1 MTGGSRGIG
10 KGIALGLAAAGATV
24 YITGRTRTEGTGA
37 VPVAGSIA
45 STVAEAEAEHGRILG
60 IVTDHRDDAQSE
72 AAVQRVLEEQGRLD
86 VLVNSAWAGY
96 EGYAT
101 GEGEPPDAPFWQK
114 PVSYWDVNLAGPR
127 WSYVVTRSAAPAMVA
142 AGSGLVVTVSFAC
155 DPGDP
160 AYGVAK
166 TASNRLVL
174 EWQAALGSHGIT
186 SVGLHPGL
194 VRTEIVDLNAQYFDM
209 SEAESLSTS
218 AIPWRRWLRT
228 ARCRNG
234 AGSVSPWRSWRRTT
248 RWWTPTRGRDARRN
262 KAQVSGRR
270 VLGLP
275 LPSGR
280 SVAETVVR
288 GAEDVNRP
296 SRPGAGTARPVP
308 RPGRCAAAGRVA
320 RRPPAGGPL
329 PGVAG
334 HVEQAV
340 AVGRELTRPGTCRRS
355 RRPAG
360 SRHGNSPCQVLAMI
374 ALVHELSSPQANG
387 LLQPAAGGELPLGL
401 GRQRLA
407 GPGRVRRAS
416 KNDTCVTGWRS
427 RPSTVLPG
435 PSGWRQS
442 APGVQAHQ
450 RV

>member
-1 MTGGSRGIG
+1 MNTLEGQVALVTGGSRGIG

-24 YITGRTRTEGTGA
+24 YITGRTRTEGAGV

-86 VLVNSAWAGY
+86 VLVNNAWAGY

-127 WSYVVTRSAAPAMVA
+127 WSYVVTRSAAPPMVA

-209 SEAESLSTS
+209 REAESPLHVGHTV
-218 AIPWRRWLRT
+218 AAMAADRE
-228 ARCRNG
+228 
-234 AGSVSPWRSWRRTT
+234 VSKRSGQCFTV
-248 RWWTPTRGRDARRN
+248 
-262 KAQVSGRR
+262 AQ
-270 VLGLP
+270 L
-275 LPSGR
+275 
-280 SVAETVVR
+280 
-288 GAEDVNRP
+288 AEDYALVDP
-296 SRPGAGTARPVP
+296 DPGAGRTTQRKP
-308 RPGRCAAAGRVA
+308 R
-320 RRPPAGGPL
+320 
-329 PGVAG
+329 
-334 HVEQAV
+334 
-340 AVGRELTRPGTCRRS
+340 
-355 RRPAG
+355 
-360 SRHGNSPCQVLAMI
+360 
-374 ALVHELSSPQANG
+374 
-387 LLQPAAGGELPLGL
+387 
-401 GRQRLA
+401 
-407 GPGRVRRAS
+407 
-416 KNDTCVTGWRS
+416 
-427 RPSTVLPG
+427 
-435 PSGWRQS
+435 
-442 APGVQAHQ
+442 
-450 RV
+450 